1 MNNAK
6 KNPHNKALFI
16 LQFEG
21 GLYTTALVVDG
32 AYKLAA
38 KEKKAPTM
46 SDVSRTTIT
55 CNLHS

>member
-1 MNNAK
+1 MNNTK
-6 KNPHNKALFI
+6 KHNKSLFI

-46 SDVSRTTIT
+46 SDVSRTTIV
-55 CNLHS
+55 CSLHS

>member
-1 MNNAK
+1 MLNVGFCTM
-6 KNPHNKALFI
+6 LFF

-46 SDVSRTTIT
+46 SDVCVISQ
-55 CNLHS
+55 

>member
-1 MNNAK
+1 MLK
-6 KNPHNKALFI
+6 KHNKSLFI

-46 SDVSRTTIT
+46 SDVSRTTIV

>member
-1 MNNAK
+1 MLK
-6 KNPHNKALFI
+6 KTHNKSLFI

-46 SDVSRTTIT
+46 SDVSRTTIECT
-55 CNLHS
+55 

>member
-1 MNNAK
+1 MLCDLITFWF
-6 KNPHNKALFI
+6 LFVF

-46 SDVSRTTIT
+46 SDVCLISQ
-55 CNLHS
+55 